1 MSKAATTLRPG
12 IHLDIAA
19 ADYFAD
25 PCPSPSFTQSIG
37 KLLIDR
43 SPAHARLAHPRLN
56 PDFDPDDATKY
67 DIGNIAH
74 RLLIGRGKELA
85 VIEADDWRT
94 KAAKEAREQAAAEGK
109 LGVLAKHYETGLA
122 MEKAARTQLIE
133 RGHADAFREG
143 HGEVVLVWQEPAG
156 FYCRTMIDWMESLA
170 LCWDYKTTSTSAAP
184 QAVSNRLFDGGWDI
198 QAAMH
203 ERGLDALDPENR
215 GRRRFRYVLQEAEP
229 PYALTVSE
237 ITEAVL
243 TMGRRRLE
251 YAMALWNECLTRN
264 SWPGYPRELLRP
276 EYPSFAETKWL
287 DREVQEAERS
297 GNWGVGELVRPA
309 EVG

>member
-109 LGVLAKHYETGLA
+109 LGVLA
-122 MEKAARTQLIE
+122 
-133 RGHADAFREG
+133 
-143 HGEVVLVWQEPAG
+143 
-156 FYCRTMIDWMESLA
+156 
-170 LCWDYKTTSTSAAP
+170 
-184 QAVSNRLFDGGWDI
+184 
-198 QAAMH
+198 
-203 ERGLDALDPENR
+203 
-215 GRRRFRYVLQEAEP
+215 
-229 PYALTVSE
+229 
-237 ITEAVL
+237 
-243 TMGRRRLE
+243 
-251 YAMALWNECLTRN
+251 
-264 SWPGYPRELLRP
+264 
-276 EYPSFAETKWL
+276 
-287 DREVQEAERS
+287 
-297 GNWGVGELVRPA
+297 
-309 EVG
+309 